1 MDLSTFIKLTA
12 KGSDEIKNRTY
23 RLGMKKRSLLIL
35 LNSPRSIQQLTQTSV
50 IPRDE
55 LINELH
61 ALIHDGF
68 VLEDHAH
75 KEAPKDSTSAVRD
88 YLSEAAERLQ
98 DFDAT
103 RNVIR

>member
-68 VLEDHAH
+68 AL
-75 KEAPKDSTSAVRD
+75 
-88 YLSEAAERLQ
+88 LSG
-98 DFDAT
+98 
-103 RNVIR
+103 

>member
-1 MDLSTFIKLTA
+1 MDLSTFVKLTA

-23 RLGMKKRSLLIL
+23 RLSMKKRSLLIL
-35 LNSPRSIQQLTQTSV
+35 LNSPRSIEQLMQSSV
-50 IPRDE
+50 MPRDE
-55 LINELH
+55 MINELRS
-61 ALIHDGF
+61 LIHDGF
-68 VLEDHAH
+68 VLEDQTH